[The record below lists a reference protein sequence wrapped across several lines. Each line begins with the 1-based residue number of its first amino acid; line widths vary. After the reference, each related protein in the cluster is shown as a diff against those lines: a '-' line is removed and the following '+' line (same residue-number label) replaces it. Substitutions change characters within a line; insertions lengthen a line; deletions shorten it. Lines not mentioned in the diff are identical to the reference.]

1 MDLLE
6 MRFNQMPAVTS
17 LTDNG
22 GGPRF
27 SVDAILGLC
36 VKNPLAL
43 GAFKLAS

>member
-1 MDLLE
+1 M
-6 MRFNQMPAVTS
+6 
-17 LTDNG
+17 DNG
-22 GGPRF
+22 GGPRL